1 MKKTF
6 TAIYPLLAL
15 FLAGTMIFTGC
26 SGPSAAPSQ
35 PDANGQQQS
44 AAGTAAVEPPGPA
57 AQKMQQLTV
66 QGPLGITISAPIY
79 NILENQAL
87 ASFADEVVYTPWKTP
102 DELRARIS
110 SGQADISA
118 VPTYVG
124 SNLYNRGIDVKLL
137 NTLVWGILYVVGP
150 ENETGGGWETLRGQ
164 TIHVPLKGDMPDLVF
179 RYLLRKNNLDPEKDI
194 RIEYVAGTQELVGL
208 MAAGKAKYAV
218 IPEHLATMA
227 VQKVEGTAKIMSLQE
242 EWAKAT
248 GKPARI
254 PQAGILVSGEL
265 VKNQPELVESLQ
277 RQFQESVTVLNQH
290 PDKAAKMI
298 AEYQEGLEPA
308 FIESLIPAL
317 NLEFV
322 SAKDAREELEFFFTE
337 LSSLSP
343 DIIGGKLPDDAFYYD
358 K

>member
-1 MKKTF
+1 MKKSLNAIRPLF
-6 TAIYPLLAL
+6 ALVIVAGIVLAGCAGSSSSPSNTASNEQEPAAATTVGETSETAAPKLERLAL
-15 FLAGTMIFTGC
+15 
-26 SGPSAAPSQ
+26 
-35 PDANGQQQS
+35 
-44 AAGTAAVEPPGPA
+44 
-57 AQKMQQLTV
+57 

-79 NILENQAL
+79 NILEQKGLDAY
-87 ASFADEVVYTPWKTP
+87 AEEVVYTPWKSP

-124 SNLYNRGIDVKLL
+124 SNLYNRGVDVKLL
-137 NTLVWGILYVVGP
+137 NTLVWGILYIVGP
-150 ENETGGGWETLRGQ
+150 EDETAGWESLRGQ
-164 TIHVPLKGDMPDLVF
+164 TVHVPLKGDMPDLVF
-179 RYLLRKNNLDPEKDI
+179 RYLLSKNQIDPEKDI
-194 RIEYVAGTQELVGL
+194 KIEYVSGTQELVGL

-277 RQFQESVTVLNQH
+277 KQFQESVSYLNEQ
-290 PDKAAKMI
+290 PGEAAEMI
-298 AEYQEGLEPA
+298 AKYQEGLTPA
-308 FIESLIPAL
+308 FIESLIPSL

-322 SAKDAREELEFFFTE
+322 SAKDAKEELEFFFTE